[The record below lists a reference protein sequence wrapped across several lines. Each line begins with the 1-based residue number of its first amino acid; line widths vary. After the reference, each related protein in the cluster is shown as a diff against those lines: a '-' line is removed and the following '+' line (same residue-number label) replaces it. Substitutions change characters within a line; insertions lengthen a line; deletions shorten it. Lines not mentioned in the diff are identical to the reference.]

1 MSHRIVLVRRLV
13 VAVGEDRGSRFRLGC
28 ERAGPSTNRDRCW
41 LIRVGLANR
50 VEVILLNSAGA
61 TSAMAAPAVV
71 TGRVSVVGTG
81 ALVVGFLAATIATDV
96 GRARLAK
103 GAAVSALRDW
113 TTLYTVLLA
122 YNTCDTYW

>member
-1 MSHRIVLVRRLV
+1 
-13 VAVGEDRGSRFRLGC
+13 
-28 ERAGPSTNRDRCW
+28 
-41 LIRVGLANR
+41 
-50 VEVILLNSAGA
+50 
-61 TSAMAAPAVV
+61 MAAPAVV

-113 TTLYTVLLA
+113 TTL
-122 YNTCDTYW
+122 